1 MNIKWR
7 KQVGAIISRS
17 VYNYVFNY
25 KNSISFQALWL
36 TLICAPFL
44 RLQLNMLF
52 FQKNLYRCLM
62 TNNAAIFVS
71 KSAGFDAPCI
81 YRVSLSIT
89 KKTCT
94 NDSRQHET
102 ALILSGCRVERSNCK
117 KYRSKYR
124 VKYSKKFRDT
134 GRQKVPWFFVFLFYL
149 PYLSSIHEKANC
161 IAILWTGSPHSLGS
175 CLF

>member
-7 KQVGAIISRS
+7 KEVGAIISRC

-36 TLICAPFL
+36 TLICAPFE

-52 FQKNLYRCLM
+52 FQVNLYRCLM

-71 KSAGFDAPCI
+71 KSAGYDAPCI
-81 YRVSLSIT
+81 YRVLLSIT

-134 GRQKVPWFFVFLFYL
+134 GRQKVPWYSIAVQFYWVL
-149 PYLSSIHEKANC
+149 PTSAHDAYRVLLLE
-161 IAILWTGSPHSLGS
+161 TS
-175 CLF
+175 CYM